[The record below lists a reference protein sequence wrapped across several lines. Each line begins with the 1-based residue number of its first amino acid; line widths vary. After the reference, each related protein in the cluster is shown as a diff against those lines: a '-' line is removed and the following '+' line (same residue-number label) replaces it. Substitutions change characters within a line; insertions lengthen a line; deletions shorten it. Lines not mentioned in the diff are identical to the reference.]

1 MSNYR
6 TIDSDQLAG
15 VFRALANPK
24 RLELFRRLLALC
36 GPDGCCCTR
45 DELALTVDRLG
56 LDLDL
61 AKSTVS
67 HHMKE
72 LRTAGLIRVTRNGK
86 FNDVGFDA
94 SLLESLAGFFG
105 GCAGGTIGLVSIQGL
120 TRRRDE
126 EPRHE

>member
-24 RLELFRRLLALC
+24 RLELFRRLLEICA
-36 GPDGCCCTR
+36 PDGCCCTK
-45 DELALTVDRLG
+45 DELALTVHRLG
-56 LDLDL
+56 RDLGL

-72 LRTAGLIRVTRNGK
+72 LRTAGLIEVVRNGK
-86 FNDVGFDA
+86 FNDLSFDA
-94 SLLESLAGFFG
+94 KLLASLNEFFEGCCG
-105 GCAGGTIGLVSIQGL
+105 GGGASCGWAISRPPGQEKE
-120 TRRRDE
+120 R
-126 EPRHE
+126 

>member
-1 MSNYR
+1 M
-6 TIDSDQLAG
+6 DPVDLAG

-56 LDLDL
+56 SDLGL

-72 LRTAGLIRVTRNGK
+72 LRSAGLIQVARSGK
-86 FNDVGFDA
+86 FNVVSFDA
-94 SLLESLAGFFG
+94 SILTSLSSFFG
-105 GCAGGTIGLVSIQGL
+105 SCACGAEGLVPL
-120 TRRRDE
+120 RDLIGGSE
-126 EPRHE
+126 REV